1 MAEYRTDLTDLNY
14 VLFDWLKV
22 QDHIQDFEAND
33 LKDIINAFEK
43 VTTVMRKSPDKFKN
57 IIT

>member
-1 MAEYRTDLTDLNY
+1 LIGTDD
-14 VLFDWLKV
+14 
-22 QDHIQDFEAND
+22 D